1 MKLWK
6 DCTLEHKRV
15 ARLRRSRVPR
25 SFERVQWRARR
36 ASRIR
41 VCGFR
46 GLRAWAWAWG
56 LFLGF
61 RALGFMEAL
70 SGIVM
75 RFSIRGLPQES
86 GFRSSLRGIMCRV
99 FFLFC
104 FCSAEGLIKVRRV
117 AETFGPSSMSF
128 FGLCANTSCSV
139 LGFAQ
144 KDLCTPL
151 DWASAISAASVSRY
165 PNPSDDGLKG

>member
-1 MKLWK
+1 M
-6 DCTLEHKRV
+6 
-15 ARLRRSRVPR
+15 
-25 SFERVQWRARR
+25 
-36 ASRIR
+36 
-41 VCGFR
+41 GM
-46 GLRAWAWAWG
+46 G
-56 LFLGF
+56 LGF
-61 RALGFMEAL
+61 VLG
-70 SGIVM
+70 I
-75 RFSIRGLPQES
+75 S
-86 GFRSSLRGIMCRV
+86 GFRVYGSSFRDCNEVQHSGFAAGVGVSIQFAGDNVQGV
-99 FFLFC
+99 FFVL